1 MEKYLDHFELKHK
14 AGCNIEQIPEIHLSA
29 KKAAAA
35 MWKTLNWRKMGAA
48 RVLLDIYEAPDR
60 NMAAS
65 PSQNLCHQ
73 F

>member
-1 MEKYLDHFELKHK
+1 MEKHLDHFELKHK
-14 AGCNIEQIPEIHLSA
+14 ASCNIEQILEIHLSA

-35 MWKTLNWRKMGAA
+35 MWETLNWRKMGAA

-65 PSQNLCHQ
+65 PSQNLCRQ